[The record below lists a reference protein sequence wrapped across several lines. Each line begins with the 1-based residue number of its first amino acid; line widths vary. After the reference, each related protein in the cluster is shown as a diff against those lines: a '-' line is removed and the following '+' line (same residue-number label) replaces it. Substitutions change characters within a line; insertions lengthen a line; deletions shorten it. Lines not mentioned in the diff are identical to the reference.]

1 MEDLEENLEME
12 NAGQPLTPEEV
23 ARIAHI
29 SQRLADNPREFLGH
43 LDHVSARAESQSAP
57 FHQAPSQTP
66 APTISPEII
75 ATITATVMAA
85 MRNQNPIPATSTPTP
100 TVPSRS
106 DNRSEKLPDIP
117 EYDGDMEKL
126 DAWEQLLIQRMHV
139 NHDRYPTDLHKIAY
153 AESRLTISK
162 KAHNLMN
169 RYRTD
174 GLSTIRTFKEWRARL
189 RECCGN
195 RFEEEDARTYLRDT
209 LKQGSMSFDEYFNLF
224 SQKKDKSHMEEAS
237 LIDAMK
243 RNVSYSTQSSAL
255 NWRKS
260 DGSKAKTFHDHV
272 QMWSE
277 TDWDLRQ
284 LKHRLPRQANSVAS
298 TTTQS
303 LSSRRQTSN
312 TPSQGK
318 SSSSGTK
325 SNTTPFSPFLPS
337 SIGKEDKPETPANIT
352 DLPIGDPM
360 DLSSAII
367 AVKGKSL
374 KVPGVKKICDD
385 YRLCYYCKQSH
396 PGMTAKTCPNKGIA
410 LRSGQFMEIE
420 DDQSVIGGVIVESE
434 NE

>member
-1 MEDLEENLEME
+1 
-12 NAGQPLTPEEV
+12 
-23 ARIAHI
+23 
-29 SQRLADNPREFLGH
+29 
-43 LDHVSARAESQSAP
+43 
-57 FHQAPSQTP
+57 
-66 APTISPEII
+66 
-75 ATITATVMAA
+75 
-85 MRNQNPIPATSTPTP
+85 
-100 TVPSRS
+100 
-106 DNRSEKLPDIP
+106 
-117 EYDGDMEKL
+117 MEKL

-174 GLSTIRTFKEWRARL
+174 GLSTIRTFKEWRAKL
-189 RECCGN
+189 RECGGN

-298 TTTQS
+298 TTTQF
-303 LSSRRQTSN
+303 LSSRQQTSN
-312 TPSQGK
+312 TLSQGK
-318 SSSSGTK
+318 SLSLSTK
-325 SNTTPFSPFLPS
+325 SNINTFLPFLPS
-337 SIGKEDKPETPANIT
+337 SIGKEDKPETPANVT
-352 DLPIGDPM
+352 DLSIRDPI

-367 AVKGKSL
+367 AVRRKNL
-374 KVPGVKKICDD
+374 KFPGVKKIRNS
-385 YRLCYYCKQSH
+385 YRLCYYYKQNH
-396 PGMTAKTCPNKGIA
+396 PGMTAKTCPNKGKV
-410 LRSGQFMEIE
+410 LRSGQFIEIR
-420 DDQSVIGGVIVESE
+420 DDQSVIRGIIVESE
-434 NE
+434 KEKSQSEIIYVSIYIYFSINSKYSFYILSLTILFISFKCIGPAVQIG

>member
-12 NAGQPLTPEEV
+12 NADQPLTPEEV

-29 SQRLADNPREFLGH
+29 SQRLVDHPRKFLGH
-43 LDHVSARAESQSAP
+43 LNNVSTYTEIQSTSFYQPPNP
-57 FHQAPSQTP
+57 FPISI
-66 APTISPEII
+66 ISPEII

-85 MRNQNPIPATSTPTP
+85 MRNQNPIPATFAPTP
-100 TVPSRS
+100 TVPSRP
-106 DNRSEKLPDIP
+106 DNRSEKLSDIP
-117 EYDGDMEKL
+117 KYDGDMDKL

-139 NHDRYPTDLHKIAY
+139 NHDRYPTDMHKIAY

-174 GLSTIRTFKEWRARL
+174 GLSTVRTFKEWRAKL

-277 TDWDLRQ
+277 TVGL
-284 LKHRLPRQANSVAS
+284 LPVVD
-298 TTTQS
+298 
-303 LSSRRQTSN
+303 TSQ
-312 TPSQGK
+312 PS
-318 SSSSGTK
+318 
-325 SNTTPFSPFLPS
+325 
-337 SIGKEDKPETPANIT
+337 
-352 DLPIGDPM
+352 
-360 DLSSAII
+360 
-367 AVKGKSL
+367 
-374 KVPGVKKICDD
+374 IC
-385 YRLCYYCKQSH
+385 
-396 PGMTAKTCPNKGIA
+396 
-410 LRSGQFMEIE
+410 F
-420 DDQSVIGGVIVESE
+420 
-434 NE
+434 